1 MAIYQRVQIQCTDCG
16 NKFRGEVRSNTKGL
30 SCPACK
36 GFVKKTT
43 NWRGSY
49 EITYYKKGRRIK
61 ECIRTGK

>member
-49 EITYYKKGRRIK
+49 EITYY
-61 ECIRTGK
+61 